1 MKQAYIIRSVIY
13 ILLQSI
19 VYGFGNPLTKTAYES
34 ITPFWCLFFRF
45 FLAFLIFML
54 FFGKSIIK
62 QLKSAKIL
70 DILPASLCMA
80 FAYICCKI
88 CLKPP
93 AASDPGD
100 CRIDSFM
107 HAGRKPL
114 IQQRRSFRF
123 DDCFLYRRLAGIWQE
138 IPGHPSG
145 SYHDLSDSGRLHRLI
160 QPYLRAGI

>member
-70 DILPASLCMA
+70 DILPASLA
-80 FAYICCKI
+80 WHLPIS
-88 CLKPP
+88 
-93 AASDPGD
+93 AAT
-100 CRIDSFM
+100 
-107 HAGRKPL
+107 
-114 IQQRRSFRF
+114 
-123 DDCFLYRRLAGIWQE
+123 
-138 IPGHPSG
+138 
-145 SYHDLSDSGRLHRLI
+145 
-160 QPYLRAGI
+160 